1 MKSSYLKKEK
11 KMYALYNVLSINTK
25 KERVKYDA
33 DSGSNPRKH
42 SLHYCN
48 SAVVAL
54 GGATN

>member
-1 MKSSYLKKEK
+1 
-11 KMYALYNVLSINTK
+11 MYALYNDLSINTI
-25 KERVKYDA
+25 KERVKYDP
-33 DSGSNPRKH
+33 DGGSNPRRH